1 MADKFVIA
9 KSIADAASLKNR
21 NSAFLAGGTEINRLN
36 SIVKAKTLVS
46 ISKLD
51 MKGIEKA
58 TENSFSVV
66 RIGALATFQNI
77 VDSEVVPGY
86 LKNACLFMSSRQKR
100 DMATIGGN
108 ISICRDDSYLIST
121 LLACGA
127 KLEVVSPKKKKTV
140 ICISDFV
147 ANRKEYQDFLITT
160 VVVDEKIKVVSKRYS
175 NTAASHGY
183 LTVSAARHG
192 KTACVAVC
200 AKNSGIYFYDNGKVG
215 SIRFKNDIFGS
226 PEYKKYLLDI
236 TVKQL
241 LEEV

>member
-36 SIVKAKTLVS
+36 SLVKAKTLVS

-51 MKGIEKA
+51 MKGIEKT
-58 TENSFSVV
+58 TENSSSVV
-66 RIGALATFQNI
+66 RIGALATFQEI
-77 VDSEVVPGY
+77 ADSKLVPQY
-86 LKNACLFMSSRQKR
+86 LKDACLFMSSRQKR

-127 KLEVVSPKKKKTV
+127 KLTVVSPKKKKSL
-140 ICISDFV
+140 ICLSDFV
-147 ANRKEYQDFLITT
+147 ANRKDYSDFLIEN
-160 VVVDEKIKVVSKRYS
+160 VLIDENVKVVSKRYS

-192 KTACVAVC
+192 KSACVAVC

-215 SIRFKNDIFGS
+215 SIRFKDDIFGS
-226 PEYKKYLLDI
+226 PEYKKYLLEV